1 MCLNTVKV
9 VMISANYHDITR
21 LLLVTIIVSSK
32 KCTISLTH
40 KHTHNVRILYSYSG
54 YCYTVHGDN
63 YQCITMKEELK
74 SYSLEELRYRD
85 IQGITPS
92 LVSNKESVK
101 RHLSLSE
108 RQLEILDILLKS
120 SCVRSTVNYLVC
132 KNIICV

>member
-1 MCLNTVKV
+1 MYV
-9 VMISANYHDITR
+9 
-21 LLLVTIIVSSK
+21 
-32 KCTISLTH
+32 
-40 KHTHNVRILYSYSG
+40 HNVIYFCLHIVIYMLYICIHTWMHMVTS

-74 SYSLEELRYRD
+74 SFSLEELRYRD
-85 IQGITPS
+85 IQGVTPT
-92 LVSNKESVK
+92 LVSNKESMK

-132 KNIICV
+132 KSVIMCMHFSYYYTVSYRETC